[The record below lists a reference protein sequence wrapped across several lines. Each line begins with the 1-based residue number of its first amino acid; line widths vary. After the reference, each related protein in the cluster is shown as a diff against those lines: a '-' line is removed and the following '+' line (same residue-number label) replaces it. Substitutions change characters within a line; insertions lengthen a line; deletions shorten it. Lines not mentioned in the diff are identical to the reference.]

1 MKYCGKREEEV
12 EVLAKCVESGMRGR
26 RPVRDLAREN
36 GDVFY
41 NNQFISVLF
50 FRTEN
55 RMLKFRT

>member
-26 RPVRDLAREN
+26 RPVRDHARED

-41 NNQFISVLF
+41 INQFISVLKT
-50 FRTEN
+50 REGQ
-55 RMLKFRT
+55 R

>member
-36 GDVFY
+36 GDVFLVSY
-41 NNQFISVLF
+41 FLGPK
-50 FRTEN
+50 TAC
-55 RMLKFRT
+55 